1 MKTYQKDA
9 AARLFRAVTL
19 LRNEEECAAFLED
32 ICTINEI
39 IDMAQRL
46 DTAMLLDEGLNYHDI
61 SERAGVSTAT
71 ISRVNR
77 CLQYGAGGYRT
88 VIDRMRQEEEGGID
102 AG

>member
-9 AARLFRAVTL
+9 AKRLFRAVSML
-19 LRNEEECAAFLED
+19 QNEEECAAFFED

-46 DTAMLLDEGLNYHDI
+46 ETACRLDQGMNYHDI
-61 SERAGVSTAT
+61 SDTVGVSTAT

-77 CLQYGAGGYRT
+77 CLQYGPGGYRT
-88 VIDRMRQEEEGGID
+88 VIDRLESEKEE
-102 AG
+102 

>member
-9 AARLFRAVTL
+9 AKRLFRAVSML
-19 LRNEEECAAFLED
+19 QNEEESAAFFED

-46 DTAMLLDEGLNYHDI
+46 ETACLLDQGMNYHDI
-61 SERAGVSTAT
+61 SDKVGVSTAT

-77 CLQYGAGGYRT
+77 CLQYGPGGYRT
-88 VIDRMRQEEEGGID
+88 VIDRLESEKEE
-102 AG
+102 

>member
-9 AARLFRAVTL
+9 AKRLFRAVSML
-19 LRNEEECAAFLED
+19 QNEEECAAFFED

-46 DTAMLLDEGLNYHDI
+46 ETACLLDQGMNYRDI
-61 SERAGVSTAT
+61 SDKVGVSTAT

-77 CLQYGAGGYRT
+77 CLQYGPGGYRT
-88 VIDRMRQEEEGGID
+88 VIDRLESEKEE
-102 AG
+102 

>member
-9 AARLFRAVTL
+9 VKRLFRAVSML
-19 LRNEEECAAFLED
+19 QNEEECAAFFED

-46 DTAMLLDEGLNYHDI
+46 ETACLLDQGMNYRDI
-61 SERAGVSTAT
+61 SDKVGVSTAT

-77 CLQYGAGGYRT
+77 CLQYGPGGYRT
-88 VIDRMRQEEEGGID
+88 VIDRLESEKEE
-102 AG
+102 